1 MKENVNAWES
11 LVRAASAPP
20 TERDLWVIAWGMP
33 QVGWLIGAARRL
45 ADDLGAYVHVI
56 IDEEGPRQ
64 AVACGGD
71 IVYTLP
77 VPVSSDSAVDTL
89 ATLFQEKRP
98 AVILFPNEPQA
109 AEVAARLAEILHT
122 GVVMGCRALRLEEV
136 QQRVIST
143 SPAYGGEYLLERGIS
158 TNPQIFTLEAE
169 YFAAPE
175 PDPWRSGEI
184 IPLALSQSKKG
195 RIQTLGKADFKAPS
209 APLRKA
215 KRIVAVGRT
224 GNNAETVTIARQI
237 AEALGAQFAGDRS
250 AFDSGFI
257 AQDQIIGIIGNE
269 VAPHIYLAIGIW
281 GDILHNAG
289 IQKARHVI
297 AIHPDE
303 RAPLLKIAE
312 TAIVADPKDLLPK
325 LLEALQEKKL
335 A

>member
-1 MKENVNAWES
+1 
-11 LVRAASAPP
+11 
-20 TERDLWVIAWGMP
+20 MP

-56 IDEEGPRQ
+56 IDEEGPQQ

-71 IVYTLP
+71 IVCTLP

-109 AEVAARLAEILHT
+109 AEVAARLAEVLHT

-136 QQRVIST
+136 QQCVVAT
-143 SPAYGGEYLLERGIS
+143 SPAYGGEYMLERGIS
-158 TNPQIFTLEAE
+158 TNPQIFTLDAA
-169 YFAAPE
+169 YYPAPE
-175 PDPWRSGEI
+175 PDPWRNGEI
-184 IPLALSQSKKG
+184 IPLGLSQSKKG
-195 RIQTLGKADFKAPS
+195 RVQSLGTVDFATSSP
-209 APLRKA
+209 PLRKA
-215 KRIVAVGRT
+215 RRIVAVGRT
-224 GNNAETVTIARQI
+224 GNDAETVAIARQI
-237 AEALGAQFAGDRS
+237 AEVLGAEFAGDRS
-250 AFDSGFI
+250 ALDSGFI
-257 AQDQIIGIIGNE
+257 TQDQIIGIIGNE

-303 RAPLLKIAE
+303 RAPRLKIAE
-312 TAIVADPKDLLPK
+312 TAVVAEPKALLPK
-325 LLEALQEKKL
+325 LLEVLQEKVL